1 MSNQEQIT
9 STTRKRVSLARCEL
23 TRLRVVL
30 VLVFCTALPTT
41 SVAQESIFDQREQK
55 LVSGLRERALFDLA
69 ESHCL
74 KLGAREGLTPTD
86 FASLAIERIRVRTS
100 QARTAQDRSAQ
111 WQIVDQ
117 IADEF
122 SAAHSKN
129 PRAVLVELQ
138 QALAHISFARLL
150 QQEVEARIS
159 KPGGREQG
167 LKQLIAARAILDRA
181 KQNGIDTIKAQANQ
195 NLSPDMLSSEQLR
208 TLVTRLEYQL
218 AIVNLTSA
226 QLTDASSETEKLNRL
241 DSLGRVPDQLKA
253 VRGSV
258 ANSKVLWW
266 NAWIAEATC
275 RRMLGE
281 FSTTERILKSL
292 DNEKR
297 PKSTDVMLLR
307 EEIAFAIARNDKDRM
322 KRLAERALKKRHDGE
337 TEVALI
343 QLLVAS
349 SQIEKASSLANK
361 VSAKHGP
368 WWARRADVALLSGSG
383 AKKTTDNSA
392 VESAGI
398 RLLLEAA
405 DKAEKNGDFD
415 AASRGYLSVAESQFS
430 SGERAAGL
438 TTTVRGAM
446 ALEKQSKHNEAA
458 AALLKSARANASEEL
473 APSIHLRGCWNLSKA
488 KSEKFETEAKAH
500 VRQWPESESS
510 NQARYWL
517 ASQQLAQKDFKL
529 AFKTLLQIGS
539 QSPHFSAAV
548 KLARFAAR
556 KQLTALEEKGL
567 ATRALATQMLQSW
580 ADVYSGNDKPSQLLA
595 AVAMAELGL
604 AWRAEGSRTTYARLE
619 SVSQASTADSNFE
632 YQCLLATGRKG
643 KESSSSLAKAFSQP
657 FDAREFT
664 QLLAMLDRVESTKE
678 LVNLKLSIA
687 DDAIA
692 KSTEAKQKNQF
703 LLSKASALVELGKE
717 AEAQKIFK
725 QLTAADPKNLTVLL
739 GMARVSKG
747 ESALKMWRSIA
758 SRTKQQTSA
767 WFEAKY
773 NVARLLH
780 ESGKSPEASKML
792 KYIKAVPPGWEDS
805 ELKPRFEKLLRESS
819 G

>member
-1 MSNQEQIT
+1 MF
-9 STTRKRVSLARCEL
+9 
-23 TRLRVVL
+23 LRFVFA
-30 VLVFCTALPTT
+30 LVFCAVLPTV
-41 SVAQESIFDQREQK
+41 SDAQESVFDQREQA
-55 LVSGLRERALFDLA
+55 LVGGLRDRALFDLA

-74 KLGAREGLTPTD
+74 KLRAREGLTPTD
-86 FASLAIERIRVRTS
+86 FASLAIERIRIRTS
-100 QARTAQDRSAQ
+100 QARTTEDRSAQ
-111 WQIVDQ
+111 WQLVDQ

-122 SAAHSKN
+122 SSAHPDN
-129 PRAVLVELQ
+129 PRAVLVGLQ
-138 QALAHISFARLL
+138 QALAHISFGRLL
-150 QQEVEARIS
+150 QQEVEARIA
-159 KPGGREQG
+159 KPEGREQG
-167 LKQLIAARAILDRA
+167 LKQLIAARMILDRA
-181 KQNGIDTIKAQANQ
+181 KQKGVDTIKAQANQ

-226 QLTDASSETEKLNRL
+226 QLTDASTETEKLNRL

-258 ANSKVLWW
+258 ANSKALWW
-266 NAWIAEATC
+266 NAWIAEASC

-281 FSTTERILKSL
+281 FSAAERILKTL
-292 DNEKR
+292 ENDRR
-297 PKSTDVMLLR
+297 PRSTDVMLLR
-307 EEIAFAIARNDKDRM
+307 EEIAFAIAKNDKDRM
-322 KRLAERALKKRHDGE
+322 KRLADRAIKKRHDAE

-349 SQIEKASSLANK
+349 SEIKKASSLASK

-368 WWARRADVALLSGSG
+368 WWARRADVALLSGG
-383 AKKTTDNSA
+383 GVTEATGNSA
-392 VESAGI
+392 VESAGL

-405 DKAEKNGDFD
+405 DKAEKNGDLD

-438 TTTVRGAM
+438 TTTVRAAM

-458 AALLKSARANASEEL
+458 AALLKSARTYASEEL

-517 ASQQLAQKDFKL
+517 ASQQLARKDYKT
-529 AFKTLLQIGS
+529 AFKTLLQVQS
-539 QSPHFSAAV
+539 QSPQFVAAV
-548 KLARFAAR
+548 KLARFASR
-556 KQLTALEEKGL
+556 KQLTDLADKGL
-567 ATRALATQMLQSW
+567 ATRALATQMLHSW
-580 ADVYSGNDKPSQLLA
+580 ADVYSGNDKASQLLA

-619 SVSQASTADSNFE
+619 SVSQASTAESNFE

-643 KESSSSLAKAFSQP
+643 RASLTSLESAFGQP
-657 FDAREFT
+657 FDAKEFT
-664 QLLAMLDRVESTKE
+664 RLLAMLDRVESTKE
-678 LVNLKLSIA
+678 LVNLKLLIA
-687 DDAIA
+687 DNAIA
-692 KSTEAKQKNQF
+692 KSSDAKQKNQF

-717 AEAQKIFK
+717 QEAQEIFK

-747 ESALKMWRSIA
+747 ENALKLWRSIA
-758 SRTKQQTSA
+758 SRTKQQTAA

-773 NVARLLH
+773 NVAKLLH
-780 ESGKSPEASKML
+780 ESGKSSEASKML

-805 ELKPRFEKLLRESS
+805 ELKPRFERLLRESS